1 MVLTMVACRERGRGS
16 GTRNPA
22 VVKAARR
29 ARAKGWRWGVEG
41 AGEAWREEE
50 WVGSRR
56 VCRPERVVVR
66 GCGGG
71 GGGSVGGAF
80 LGSVGMVVEGGGGG
94 EPAESRLSVWETEA
108 ALSML
113 WMSKLFR

>member
-29 ARAKGWRWGVEG
+29 AVAKGWRCGGEGEG
-41 AGEAWREEE
+41 AGEARREEE
-50 WVGSRR
+50 RVGARR

-71 GGGSVGGAF
+71 GCGSVM
-80 LGSVGMVVEGGGGG
+80 GSVMVMGGGG
-94 EPAESRLSVWETEA
+94 EPVESRLCVGETEA
-108 ALSML
+108 APSML
-113 WMSKLFR
+113 WISKLFK